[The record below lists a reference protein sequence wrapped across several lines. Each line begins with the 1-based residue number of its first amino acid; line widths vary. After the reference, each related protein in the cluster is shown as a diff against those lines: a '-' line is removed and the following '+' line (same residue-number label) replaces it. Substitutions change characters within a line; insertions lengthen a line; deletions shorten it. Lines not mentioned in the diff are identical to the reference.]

1 MFAARAHY
9 KEDYKFTKTEF
20 TRLSH
25 WFIGLGIMQ
34 VFSDSAHPEQNGRD
48 ERMHRDLKAACALPS
63 AYDMKSQQR
72 KLNSF
77 VKEYN
82 QVRPHE
88 ALDMETPAKVHQQ
101 SKKIFPE
108 RIRNYDYP
116 SQMKV
121 MSVCYNGSV
130 RWKSYYWVYLSRGLI
145 GRYDGAEELGNGIWK
160 VYYRKVFLG
169 YFNEND
175 IREKEKSIRLSTNL
189 V

>member
-1 MFAARAHY
+1 MVLTKIPQIQLISHASKFAKMGNKKYYHPLTIADSRSRFVFAAKAHY
-9 KEDYKFTKTEF
+9 KEDYKFTETEF
-20 TRLSH
+20 TRLSY

-34 VFSDSAHPEQNGRD
+34 VFSDSAHREQNGRH

-121 MSVCYNGSV
+121 MSVCNNASV
-130 RWKSYYWVYLSRGLI
+130 RWKL
-145 GRYDGAEELGNGIWK
+145 
-160 VYYRKVFLG
+160 
-169 YFNEND
+169 
-175 IREKEKSIRLSTNL
+175 
-189 V
+189 

>member
-1 MFAARAHY
+1 
-9 KEDYKFTKTEF
+9 
-20 TRLSH
+20 
-25 WFIGLGIMQ
+25 MQ
-34 VFSDSAHPEQNGRD
+34 VFSDSAHPEQNGRH
-48 ERMHRDLKAACALPS
+48 ERMHRDLEASCALPS

-88 ALDMETPAKVHQQ
+88 ALDMETPAKVHQH

-108 RIRNYDYP
+108 RKRNYDYP
-116 SQMKV
+116 SHMKV
-121 MSVCYNGSV
+121 MSICNNASV
-130 RWKSYYWVYLSRGLI
+130 RWKSYYWVYMSRGLI
-145 GRYDGAEELGNGIWK
+145 GRYAGAEEPRNGIWK